1 MLVKKI
7 KIDSPRLYPDGKGGQ
22 IGDRG
27 KVNGVPITFVE
38 ETGFVHLEK
47 EVDDTQE
54 IVVEIDENR
63 RREIAENH
71 TGQHILSQAI
81 LRVANVKTVSFHMGE
96 DYSTIDLDRN
106 LSKEEVTKAEDLANL
121 IVSEARAV
129 KKYYVNR
136 EELST
141 LGLRKIS
148 DVPDDRIRIVEI
160 ENFDKGMCAGFH
172 VDKTS
177 EVMII
182 KVLKIERVK
191 GGLYRLYFVCGK
203 RALRDY
209 RKKND
214 IYNEMVSLFS
224 SQDLIETAK
233 SKLNELKTTKK
244 KLNSLTKEFLT
255 LKARQIYD
263 GAESFKNIRIG
274 CYKYDYQQGDLR
286 YLVQNIL
293 NLGKG
298 LFILFNDNQFVIG
311 SNVVNLKKIEINA
324 KGGGTDKI
332 FMGKFEGEEIDKWTK
347 ETLENLKSYI

>member
-1 MLVKKI
+1 MLTKKI
-7 KIDSPRLYPDGKGGQ
+7 KINDPRLYPDGKGGQ

-27 KVNGVPITFVE
+27 EVNGIPITFVE
-38 ETGFVHLEK
+38 ESGIIHLEK
-47 EVDDTQE
+47 EIDDTQE
-54 IVVEIDENR
+54 ITVKIDEGR

-81 LRVANVKTVSFHMGE
+81 LRVADVKTVSFHMGE
-96 DYSTIDLDRN
+96 EYSTIDLDRN
-106 LSKEEVTKAEDLANL
+106 LSNEEITKAEDLANL
-121 IVSEARAV
+121 IISEARTV
-129 KKYYVNR
+129 KKYYVNKKD
-136 EELST
+136 LPT

-182 KVLKIERVK
+182 KILKIERVK

-214 IYNEMVSLFS
+214 IYNELVSLFS
-224 SQDLIETAK
+224 SQDLVETAK
-233 SKLNELKTTKK
+233 QKLNELKTTKK
-244 KLNSLTKEFLT
+244 KLNTLTKELLT
-255 LKARQIYD
+255 AKAQQIYD
-263 GAESFKNIRIG
+263 KAENFGNIRVG

-293 NLGKG
+293 NLGKA
-298 LFILFNDNQFVIG
+298 LFILFNDDQFVIG
-311 SNVVNLKKIEINA
+311 SNVVNLKNVKIDA

-332 FMGKFEGEEIDKWTK
+332 FMGKFEGEEIDRWTK